1 MVIKMINV
9 LERITEL
16 RESHHWTEYQ
26 LAEHSGLTQSTI
38 SSWYRKQM
46 LPTIP
51 SLVKICDAFGITVS
65 QFFLEN
71 EDQAIHLTEKQSAL
85 LTASSKLNSIMHYW
99 HSLSNYKKKD
109 NRVHSY
115 PSFYLFYIPNELPF

>member
-1 MVIKMINV
+1 MVITMINV
-9 LERITEL
+9 LERIT
-16 RESHHWTEYQ
+16 ESHHWTEYQ

-85 LTASSKLNSIMHYW
+85 LTASSKLNSEQYNA
-99 HSLSNYKKKD
+99 LLT
-109 NRVHSY
+109 
-115 PSFYLFYIPNELPF
+115 FLEQL

>member
-1 MVIKMINV
+1 MRDILDAISK
-9 LERITEL
+9 L
-16 RESHHWTEYQ
+16 RAQRDWTEYQ

-85 LTASSKLNSIMHYW
+85 LTASSKLNSEQYNA
-99 HSLSNYKKKD
+99 LLA
-109 NRVHSY
+109 
-115 PSFYLFYIPNELPF
+115 FLEQL

>member
-1 MVIKMINV
+1 MTAI
-9 LERITEL
+9 EFL
-16 RESHHWTEYQ
+16 RRYRPGSLVKSSARGEYQ

-65 QFFLEN
+65 QFFLDDE
-71 EDQAIHLTEKQSAL
+71 EQAIHLTEKQSAL
-85 LTASSKLNSIMHYW
+85 LAASSKLNPEQYSA
-99 HSLSNYKKKD
+99 LLTFLE
-109 NRVHSY
+109 R
-115 PSFYLFYIPNELPF
+115 L

>member
-1 MVIKMINV
+1 MVITMINV

-16 RESHHWTEYQ
+16 RESHLGQNISLQTF
-26 LAEHSGLTQSTI
+26 GLTQSTI

-71 EDQAIHLTEKQSAL
+71 EDQAIHLTEKQPAL
-85 LTASSKLNSIMHYW
+85 LTASSKLNSEQYNA
-99 HSLSNYKKKD
+99 LLT
-109 NRVHSY
+109 
-115 PSFYLFYIPNELPF
+115 FLEQL